1 MKLDC
6 LTSGRTFAA
15 SLAAMSLAA
24 AFACGCSATTSS
36 HAPQSATVANVAGTT
51 NLMSAEL
58 AGPAPRVGK
67 AHSTLQRIDEADFDL
82 DTTTL
87 AASASADESAPKEA
101 RRSDGS
107 HRGGGFGTS
116 SK

>member
-1 MKLDC
+1 MKLDR
-6 LTSGRTFAA
+6 LTSVTR
-15 SLAAMSLAA
+15 SLATVGLAA

-36 HAPQSATVANVAGTT
+36 QAPQTAIVSNVAGTT

-67 AHSTLQRIDEADFDL
+67 AHSTLQRVDESDFDV
-82 DTTTL
+82 D
-87 AASASADESAPKEA
+87 ANNSDESAPKEA

-107 HRGGGFGTS
+107 HRGGSFGTS

>member
-1 MKLDC
+1 MKLDRS
-6 LTSGRTFAA
+6 TSFAG
-15 SLAAMSLAA
+15 SLAAMCLAA
-24 AFACGCSATTSS
+24 AFACGCSATTTS
-36 HAPQSATVANVAGTT
+36 HGAQSAMAANVSNVAGTT

-67 AHSTLQRIDEADFDL
+67 SHLAVDEADSDV
-82 DTTTL
+82 DTAAL
-87 AASASADESAPKEA
+87 ADDSAPKEA

>member
-1 MKLDC
+1 MKLDRV
-6 LTSGRTFAA
+6 TS
-15 SLAAMSLAA
+15 SLAAAGFAA
-24 AFACGCSATTSS
+24 AFACGCSATTS
-36 HAPQSATVANVAGTT
+36 HSAQTASADALASNVAGTT

-67 AHSTLQRIDEADFDL
+67 AHSTMADDGALSDEPF
-82 DTTTL
+82 DTTG
-87 AASASADESAPKEA
+87 AHDESAPKEA